1 MLIKLCFFWFK
12 RVVKKDKKFKDTQC
26 IHYHHYDNE
35 NDLLRGAGEGL
46 GPSRGQIYIDPAAYV
61 YAAYD
66 EIK

>member
-1 MLIKLCFFWFK
+1 MSKL
-12 RVVKKDKKFKDTQC
+12 KDTQC
-26 IHYHHYDNE
+26 VHYYHYDNE
-35 NDLLRGAGEGL
+35 NGPLRGAGKGL

>member
-1 MLIKLCFFWFK
+1 MLFLVQKGFI
-12 RVVKKDKKFKDTQC
+12 KDKKFKDTQC

-35 NDLLRGAGEGL
+35 NGPLRGAGKGL

-66 EIK
+66 EIT